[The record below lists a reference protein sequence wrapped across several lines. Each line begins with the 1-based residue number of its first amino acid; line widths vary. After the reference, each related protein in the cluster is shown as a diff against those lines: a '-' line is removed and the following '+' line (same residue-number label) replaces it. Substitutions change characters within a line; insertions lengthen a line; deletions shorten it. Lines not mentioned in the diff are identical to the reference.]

1 MALSNADRQRRYR
14 ARRQAEQPGR
24 MQQHRRPP
32 QSRSRPHR
40 WAAAVRTLCELQD
53 EYQGWL
59 DNLPDGLQATA
70 LGEKLEAICALD
82 LSELESVEL
91 PRGYGRD

>member
-1 MALSNADRQRRYR
+1 M
-14 ARRQAEQPGR
+14 
-24 MQQHRRPP
+24 QHRRPP
-32 QSRSRPHR
+32 QRQSRPRR

-53 EYQGWL
+53 EYQEWL
-59 DNLPDGLQATA
+59 DNLPDGLQDTA

-91 PRGYGRD
+91 PRGFGRD